1 MMIFGSAVA
10 RRAWYI
16 ACVLAIS
23 LAVMAWPAHTGLA
36 APQTQGPIA
45 AITSPTDGQQVQ
57 GTVSITGSANHA
69 EFDRYEL
76 AFGPEPN
83 PNDAWQVFSTGQ
95 QPVDNNVLGVWNTS
109 VVGDGAYSLRLRVVR
124 KDSNY
129 DEAFVRGLRVVNQQ
143 PIDTPTPSGPEAT
156 FPPEPTTDVGAAPGV
171 EATPAIVTTVLVE
184 QPPTSL
190 PAAIAPGATPTLARS
205 NTGAGGLAALIDLG
219 PIASTCLSGAIV
231 AGFVFALVGVIQLA
245 RTQYKN
251 YLRFKYKKSHRHAD
265 SHATP
270 PPTDSQ

>member
-1 MMIFGSAVA
+1 MLIFGSAVA

-16 ACVLAIS
+16 ASVIAIS
-23 LAVMAWPAHTGLA
+23 LALMAWPTHTSLA

-45 AITSPTDGQQVQ
+45 AITSPTDGQQLQ
-57 GTVSITGSANHA
+57 GTISITGSANHP

-109 VVGDGAYSLRLRVVR
+109 VVGDGTYSLRLRVVR

-129 DEAFVRGLRVVNQQ
+129 DEAYVRGLRVVNQQ
-143 PIDTPTPSGPEAT
+143 PIDTPTPNEPVAT

-171 EATPAIVTTVLVE
+171 EATPVIVTTVLVE

-190 PAAIAPGATPTLARS
+190 PAAVAPGATQTPARP
-205 NTGAGGLAALIDLG
+205 NTGSGGLATLIDLG

-231 AGFVFALVGVIQLA
+231 AGFVFALMGVIQLA
-245 RTQYKN
+245 RSQYRN

>member
-1 MMIFGSAVA
+1 MCVSHQSGGDGVA
-10 RRAWYI
+10 G
-16 ACVLAIS
+16 
-23 LAVMAWPAHTGLA
+23 AHRLA
-36 APQTQGPIA
+36 APQTQGPSPRSRHLPTA
-45 AITSPTDGQQVQ
+45 NKCRAPSRSPARPITRNSIGTSWPLARNPIPTTRGK
-57 GTVSITGSANHA
+57 SS
-69 EFDRYEL
+69 
-76 AFGPEPN
+76 
-83 PNDAWQVFSTGQ
+83 STGQ

-129 DEAFVRGLRVVNQQ
+129 DEAFVRGLRVANQQ
-143 PIDTPTPSGPEAT
+143 LIDTPTPIGPEAT

-190 PAAIAPGATPTLARS
+190 PAAIAPGATPTLARP
-205 NTGAGGLAALIDLG
+205 NTGSGGFAALIDLG
-219 PIASTCLSGAIV
+219 PIVSTCLSGAIV